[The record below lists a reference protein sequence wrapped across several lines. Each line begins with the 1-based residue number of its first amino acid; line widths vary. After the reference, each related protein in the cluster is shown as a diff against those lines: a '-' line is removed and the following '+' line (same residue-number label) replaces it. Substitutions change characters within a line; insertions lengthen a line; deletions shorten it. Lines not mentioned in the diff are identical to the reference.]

1 MLVPRLLLLFAAA
14 LLGAQALAE
23 HYVVGAEDDW
33 YPYTA
38 LRDEKITGMS
48 ADIVRAAFEA
58 VGADVELVAY
68 PYSRCMQLARQGTL
82 AGCFNTAPDRRIAAE
97 FQLSQP
103 LFSAELM
110 LWARRDQAEALDDL
124 GQLAG
129 KKVAMVIGYEYGPL
143 IDQHP
148 TLKRVPVR
156 RDLNS
161 FLMLQRGRVDY
172 CVAYRGT
179 SEALFRETPALQD
192 QFVAVAS
199 VLRPQLSL
207 SFSRRYPGADELR
220 RRFDEGLQRIHEN
233 GRYERILTAWR
244 HETPN

>member
-1 MLVPRLLLLFAAA
+1 MFALRLLLLLGCS
-14 LLGAQALAE
+14 LLGAEALADR
-23 HYVVGAEDDW
+23 YVIGAEDDW

-38 LRDEKITGMS
+38 LRDGKISGMS
-48 ADIVRAAFEA
+48 VDIVRAAFEA
-58 VGADVELVAY
+58 AGEEVELVAY
-68 PYSRCMQLARQGTL
+68 PYSRCMQLARKGTI

-103 LFSAELM
+103 LFSAEVL
-110 LWARRDQAEALDDL
+110 LWARREQAAPMNDL
-124 GQLAG
+124 GLLAG
-129 KKVAMVIGYEYGPL
+129 KKVAMVLGYEYGPA

-148 TLKRVPVR
+148 SLKRVPVR
-156 RDLNS
+156 RDLNG

-179 SEALFRETPALQD
+179 SEELFREMPSLRG
-192 QFVAVAS
+192 QFVPVAS

-207 SFSRRYPGADELR
+207 SFSRQYAGADRLR
-220 RRFDEGLQRIHEN
+220 QRFDAGLKTIREN
-233 GRYERILTAWR
+233 GRYQSILTAWR